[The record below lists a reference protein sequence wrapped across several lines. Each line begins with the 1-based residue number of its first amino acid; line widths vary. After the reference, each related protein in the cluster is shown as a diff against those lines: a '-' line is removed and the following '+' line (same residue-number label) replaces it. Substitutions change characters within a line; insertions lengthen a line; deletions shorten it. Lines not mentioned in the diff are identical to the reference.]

1 MTQNQPAESV
11 SAAVRSSLTEGCD
24 VIAAHQKT
32 LPGSPGVYRMINA
45 AGAVLYVGKAK
56 SLKKR
61 VANYIHIAR
70 LSNRL
75 RRMVSETRSME
86 FITTHT
92 EAEALLLEANLIKR
106 YAPRYNILLRDDKS
120 FPSILVTDDHTFPQ
134 ILKHRG
140 ARKRNG
146 QYFGPFASAGAVNHT
161 LNILQRAFQLRTC
174 NDPVFE
180 SRSRP
185 CLLHQIKRCAAPC
198 VGRISEADYGA
209 LVDQAREFLLG
220 KGNKIQNEFAAK
232 MQAASDDMDFEVAAE
247 YRDRIRALTRVQAH
261 QDINFDS
268 IEDADVIAAY
278 QADGLT
284 CIQVFFFRSGSNYGN
299 RAYFPSHARGE
310 SITHVL
316 EAFIG
321 QFYANK
327 VPPDHI
333 FVSHSLENQSL
344 VADALSVQAE
354 RKVQVITPQRGAKRN
369 IIEHVTVNA
378 REALSR
384 RLSESATQRK
394 LLEGLAQA
402 LDLEGP
408 PQRIEVFDNSHISGT
423 KAVGAMIVAG
433 PDGMVKNA
441 YRKFNIRGTGEAI
454 DKNTDVTELSGG
466 LAESEQETFG
476 GYTAGDDYGMMREV
490 LTRRFSRVLKEDPDR
505 QQGQWPDL
513 VLIDGGAGQLSVAQE
528 VFAELGIDDVV
539 LAAVAK
545 GPDRNAG
552 RERIFLLNREPFA
565 LESRDPVQYFIQRL
579 RDEAHRFAI
588 GTHRA
593 RRTKSID
600 RSTLDEIPG
609 VGAKRK
615 KALLHHFGSA
625 QSVAEAGL
633 ADLEVVEGISKA
645 MANKLYEWFHTD
657 R

>member
-1 MTQNQPAESV
+1 MTQNQPLKPTTTT
-11 SAAVRSSLTEGCD
+11 VRASLTEGTT
-24 VIAAHQKT
+24 VIESHLKT

-45 AGAVLYVGKAK
+45 AGDVLYVGKAK

-61 VANYIHIAR
+61 VANYVNVTR

-75 RRMVSETRSME
+75 RRMVSETRDME

-120 FPSILVTDDHTFPQ
+120 FPSIMVTDDHLFPQ

-140 ARKRNG
+140 ARKRKG
-146 QYFGPFASAGAVNHT
+146 QYFGPFASAGAVNQT
-161 LNILQRAFQLRTC
+161 LNILQRAFLLRTC
-174 NDPVFE
+174 NDTVFE
-180 SRSRP
+180 SRTRP
-185 CLLHQIKRCAAPC
+185 CLLYQIKRCAAPC
-198 VGRISEADYGA
+198 VGRISESEYGT
-209 LVDQAREFLLG
+209 LVEQAREFLQG
-220 KGNKIQNEFAAK
+220 KGSVIQQDFAAK
-232 MQAASDDMDFEVAAE
+232 MQQASDALDFEAAAE
-247 YRDRIRALTRVQAH
+247 YRDRIRALTRVQAR
-261 QDINFDS
+261 QEINLET
-268 IEDADVIAAY
+268 IQDADVIAAH
-278 QADGLT
+278 QSGGLT
-284 CIQVFFFRSGSNYGN
+284 CVQVFFFRSGSNYGN

-310 SITHVL
+310 EIADVL

-327 VPPDHI
+327 VPPDHVL
-333 FVSHSLENQSL
+333 VSHTLINQPL
-344 VADALSVQAE
+344 IADALSVQAE
-354 RKVQVITPQRGAKRN
+354 RRVQVAAPQRGTKRN
-369 IIEHVTVNA
+369 IIEHVMANA

-384 RLSESATQRK
+384 RLNESATQRK
-394 LLEGLAQA
+394 LLEGLARA
-402 LDLEGP
+402 LDLDGP

-433 PDGMVKNA
+433 PEGMMKTA
-441 YRKFNIRGTGEAI
+441 YRKFNIRGTGEVKEK
-454 DKNTDVTELSGG
+454 DTHQSGLSDG
-466 LAESEQETFG
+466 EQESFET
-476 GYTAGDDYGMMREV
+476 YTAGDDYGMMREV

-505 QQGQWPDL
+505 QRGQWPDL

-528 VFAELGIDDVV
+528 VFAELGIDDVAV
-539 LAAVAK
+539 AAIAK

-552 RERIFLLNREPFA
+552 RERIFQSDREPFA
-565 LESRDPVQYFIQRL
+565 LELRDPVQYFIQRL

-593 RRTKSID
+593 RRAKSIV
-600 RSTLDEIPG
+600 RSSLDEISG
-609 VGAKRK
+609 IGAKRK

-625 QSVAEAGL
+625 QAVAEAGL
-633 ADLEVVEGISKA
+633 VDLEAVEGISKA